1 MNQTT
6 RNQMNMRLIRNTD
19 QQTADLVT
27 KLYNKEI
34 ISDFTDDGWVLNK
47 GEWYPVN
54 VFMEV
59 KKHEYL

>member
-1 MNQTT
+1 
-6 RNQMNMRLIRNTD
+6 MRLIRNTD